1 MRMAS
6 LPCGANR
13 HQLAPTPD
21 TPPPRPPQ
29 REEQRGTQR
38 NSWGLLVCT
47 TCFRPSIEWGW
58 PACRRT
64 AVHIA
69 PLCSTSPNALST
81 ERNSEAPSGKAGGS
95 YSRNL
100 VFRVSE
106 QVGWPACCL
115 TATCTTPCC
124 AHPPPHPPP
133 PPPPSSQRGAARP
146 PAKQLEA
153 RIVPDCKVLPNVLP
167 LSSGIP
173 CIKITL

>member
-1 MRMAS
+1 MSVTRNTQQCADYFLHLRYLIVQKDWNMRMAS

-69 PLCSTSPNALST
+69 PLCSTSPNALLT
-81 ERNSEAPSGKAGGS
+81 ERSSEAPSQTGGS
-95 YSRNL
+95 SYRAGLYSLAWRLAIVERNTMYKNHP
-100 VFRVSE
+100 VRPSKCRGNSPCKMVDQWMIS
-106 QVGWPACCL
+106 CL
-115 TATCTTPCC
+115 TLDINTC
-124 AHPPPHPPP
+124 
-133 PPPPSSQRGAARP
+133 
-146 PAKQLEA
+146 
-153 RIVPDCKVLPNVLP
+153 V
-167 LSSGIP
+167 
-173 CIKITL
+173 